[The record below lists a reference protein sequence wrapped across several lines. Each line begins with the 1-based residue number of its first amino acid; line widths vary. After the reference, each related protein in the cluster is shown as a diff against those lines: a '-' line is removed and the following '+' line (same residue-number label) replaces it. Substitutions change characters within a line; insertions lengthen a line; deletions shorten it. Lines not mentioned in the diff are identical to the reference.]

1 MAEMRTRPIL
11 AGERRSPDPSAD
23 CGPAGRAD
31 HPAVKETEEL
41 GVEGEELVEV
51 AVQVKVERLVDRL
64 KEAPVI
70 GAAVGRRELK
80 VAGGVY
86 DLETGEVDWL

>member
-1 MAEMRTRPIL
+1 M
-11 AGERRSPDPSAD
+11 
-23 CGPAGRAD
+23 
-31 HPAVKETEEL
+31 
-41 GVEGEELVEV
+41 EGEELVEV